1 MKKDDFASL
10 LEDLHRRRIPGGIKK
25 AVEILLDKK
34 AEKVTVL
41 RLKGLSEM
49 TDYLIV
55 CSGNSSRQNKALA
68 DAVRENLKKDLQLQ
82 PLGSEGEAA
91 AEWILVD
98 YVDFIVNIFSAEW
111 RKKYALEKLWM
122 DAKRYDFSPDF

>member
-41 RLKGLSEM
+41 KLIGLSEM

-55 CSGNSSRQNKALA
+55 CSGNSARQNRALA
-68 DAVRENLKKDLQLQ
+68 DAVRDNLKKDLQLQ

>member
-1 MKKDDFASL
+1 MKKDEYSRILD
-10 LEDLHRRRIPGGIKK
+10 DLQRRRIPGGIKK
-25 AVEILLDKK
+25 AVETLLDKK
-34 AEKVTVL
+34 AERVTVL
-41 RLKGLSEM
+41 KLKGLSEM
-49 TDYLIV
+49 TDYLVI
-55 CSGNSSRQNKALA
+55 CSGNSSRQNRALA
-68 DAVRENLKKDLQLQ
+68 DAVRDSLKKDLQMQ

>member
-1 MKKDDFASL
+1 MKKDDYTRIVD
-10 LEDLHRRRIPGGIKK
+10 DLQRRHIPGGVKR
-25 AVEILLDKK
+25 AVEALLDKK
-34 AEKVTVL
+34 AEKITVL
-41 RLKGLSEM
+41 KLKGLSEM
-49 TDYLIV
+49 TDYLVV
-55 CSGNSSRQNKALA
+55 CSGSSCRQNRALA
-68 DAVRENLKKDLQLQ
+68 DAVRDGLKQDLHMQ
-82 PLGSEGEAA
+82 PLGSEGETA

>member
-1 MKKDDFASL
+1 MKKDEFDRIV
-10 LEDLHRRRIPGGIKK
+10 ENLHKRRFPHGIKK
-25 AVEILLDKK
+25 AVQTLLDKK

-49 TDYLIV
+49 TDYLVI
-55 CSGNSSRQNKALA
+55 CSGNSARQNKALA
-68 DAVRENLKKDLQLQ
+68 DAVKEDLKKELHLQ
-82 PLGSEGEAA
+82 PLGSEGERL

-111 RKKYALEKLWM
+111 RKKYSLEKLWM

>member
-1 MKKDDFASL
+1 MKKDEYTRILD
-10 LEDLHRRRIPGGIKK
+10 DLRRRRIPGGIKK
-25 AVEILLDKK
+25 TVETLLDKK

-41 RLKGLSEM
+41 KLKGLSEM
-49 TDYLIV
+49 TDYLVV
-55 CSGNSSRQNKALA
+55 CSGNSCRQNQALA
-68 DAVRENLKKDLQLQ
+68 DAVRENLKKDLHMQ
-82 PLGSEGEAA
+82 PLGSEGEVA

>member
-1 MKKDDFASL
+1 MKKAEYDRV
-10 LEDLHRRRIPGGIKK
+10 LEDLQRRRIPEAVKK
-25 AVEILLDKK
+25 AVAALLDKQ
-34 AEKVTVL
+34 AERIAVL

-49 TDYLIV
+49 TDYLVV

-68 DAVRENLKKDLQLQ
+68 DAVRDRLRNDLRLH
-82 PLGSEGEAA
+82 PLGSEGETA

-122 DAKRYDFSPDF
+122 DAKRYDFSPDL